1 MDQLEILIADDSE
14 FMRIAYKRILES
26 QSNIRVVAMA
36 SNGEEAV
43 QKAAESSPDVAI
55 LDIRMPKVDG
65 IRVAHEILKIRPGTA
80 IVIISAYDDLSF
92 VADLMRDGA
101 ARKAYL
107 LKNSLS
113 DISEL
118 IRIVE
123 AVDQGHTVL
132 DSGIV
137 HKMARLYCKHSDVL
151 QTTLT
156 DTEQDLL
163 GLMAEGYDDAYIC
176 RSLHMD
182 QEQVEDNAESIFS
195 KFGLDQGTA
204 QHRRV
209 KAIQEGSHWETA
221 VKSKAKPVVASKV
234 VTPSPQTH
242 RTPMRVRPRKTKA
255 EIDYIYEGLDQF

>member
-1 MDQLEILIADDSE
+1 MEQLQILIADDSE

-26 QSNIRVVAMA
+26 ESNFRVVAMA

-43 QKAAESSPDVAI
+43 QKAAESAPDVAI

-65 IRVAHEILKIRPGTA
+65 IKVAHEILKLRPGTA

-92 VADLMRDGA
+92 VADLMKNGA
-101 ARKAYL
+101 SQKAYL

-123 AVDQGHTVL
+123 AVYQGHTVL

-137 HKMARLYCKHSDVL
+137 HKMARLYCKHSEVL
-151 QTTLT
+151 NTALT
-156 DTEQDLL
+156 EMEQDLL

-182 QEQVEDNAESIFS
+182 QEQVEDNSESIYR
-195 KFGLDQGTA
+195 KFGIDQGMA
-204 QHRRV
+204 QHRRI
-209 KAIQEGSHWETA
+209 KAIQAFVEQIHMVPLTVAGD
-221 VKSKAKPVVASKV
+221 PVA
-234 VTPSPQTH
+234 
-242 RTPMRVRPRKTKA
+242 
-255 EIDYIYEGLDQF
+255 

>member
-1 MDQLEILIADDSE
+1 MEQLQILIADDSE

-26 QSNIRVVAMA
+26 QANLRVVAMA

-43 QKAAESSPDVAI
+43 QKAAESAPDVAI

-65 IRVAHEILKIRPGTA
+65 IKVAHEILEQRPGTA

-92 VADLMRDGA
+92 VADLMQNGA
-101 ARKAYL
+101 GRKAYL

-137 HKMARLYCKHSDVL
+137 HKMARLYCKHSEA
-151 QTTLT
+151 LT
-156 DTEQDLL
+156 AALNDAEQDLL
-163 GLMAEGYDDAYIC
+163 CLMAEGYDDAYIC
-176 RSLHMD
+176 RTLHMD
-182 QEQVEDNAESIFS
+182 KDQIEDKSDSIYR
-195 KFGLDQGTA
+195 KFGIDNGTA
-204 QHRRV
+204 QERRI
-209 KAIQEGSHWETA
+209 KAIQAFVNQIHLVPLSMA
-221 VKSKAKPVVASKV
+221 YDPV
-234 VTPSPQTH
+234 
-242 RTPMRVRPRKTKA
+242 
-255 EIDYIYEGLDQF
+255 G

>member
-1 MDQLEILIADDSE
+1 MEQLKILIADDSE

-26 QSNIRVVAMA
+26 HSNFRVVAMA

-43 QKAAESSPDVAI
+43 QQAAESGPDVAI

-65 IRVAHEILKIRPGTA
+65 IRVAHEILKRRPGTA

-92 VADLMRDGA
+92 VADLMQNGA
-101 ARKAYL
+101 ANKAYL

-123 AVDQGHTVL
+123 AVNQGHTVL

-156 DTEQDLL
+156 DMEQDLL

-176 RSLHMD
+176 RALHMD
-182 QEQVEDNAESIFS
+182 QERVEDHAGSIYRKFS
-195 KFGLDQGTA
+195 LNQGTD
-204 QHRRV
+204 QERRM
-209 KAIQEGSHWETA
+209 KAIQAFVEQIHRVPLS
-221 VKSKAKPVVASKV
+221 VAGDLV
-234 VTPSPQTH
+234 
-242 RTPMRVRPRKTKA
+242 
-255 EIDYIYEGLDQF
+255 G

>member
-1 MDQLEILIADDSE
+1 MEQLQILIADDSE

-26 QSNIRVVAMA
+26 QSSFRIVAMA

-43 QKAAESSPDVAI
+43 QRAAESAPDVAI

-65 IRVAHEILKIRPGTA
+65 IKVAHEILKRRPGTA

-92 VADLMRDGA
+92 VADLMRNGA

-151 QTTLT
+151 DVTLT
-156 DTEQDLL
+156 EMEQDLL
-163 GLMAEGYDDAYIC
+163 GLMAEGYDDPYIC
-176 RSLHMD
+176 RALHMD
-182 QEQVEDNAESIFS
+182 QEQVEDDAESIYR
-195 KFGLDQGTA
+195 KFGLGQGTA
-204 QHRRV
+204 QERRM
-209 KAIQEGSHWETA
+209 KAIQAFVEQIHKVPLS
-221 VKSKAKPVVASKV
+221 VAGDLV
-234 VTPSPQTH
+234 
-242 RTPMRVRPRKTKA
+242 
-255 EIDYIYEGLDQF
+255 G

>member
-1 MDQLEILIADDSE
+1 MEQLEILIADDSE

-26 QSNIRVVAMA
+26 QSSFKVVAMA

-43 QKAAESSPDVAI
+43 QRAAESAPDVAI

-65 IRVAHEILKIRPGTA
+65 IKVAHEILNRRPGTA

-92 VADLMRDGA
+92 VADLMQNGSGG
-101 ARKAYL
+101 KAYL

-123 AVDQGHTVL
+123 AVHQGHTVL

-137 HKMARLYCKHSDVL
+137 HKLARLYCKHSDLL
-151 QTTLT
+151 QATLT
-156 DTEQDLL
+156 DMEQDLL

-176 RSLHMD
+176 RALHMD
-182 QEQVEDNAESIFS
+182 QEQVEDNAESIYG

-204 QHRRV
+204 QQRRI
-209 KAIQEGSHWETA
+209 KAIQAFVEQIHRIPLT
-221 VKSKAKPVVASKV
+221 VAGDLV
-234 VTPSPQTH
+234 
-242 RTPMRVRPRKTKA
+242 
-255 EIDYIYEGLDQF
+255 G

>member
-1 MDQLEILIADDSE
+1 MGRLQILIADDSE

-26 QSNIRVVAMA
+26 QSNFRVVAMA

-43 QKAAESSPDVAI
+43 QKAAESAPDVAI

-65 IRVAHEILKIRPGTA
+65 IKVANEILRRRPGTA

-92 VADLMRDGA
+92 VADLMRNGA
-101 ARKAYL
+101 GRKAYL

-113 DISEL
+113 DITEL
-118 IRIVE
+118 VRIVE

-137 HKMARLYCKHSDVL
+137 HKMARLYSKHSDVL

-156 DTEQDLL
+156 DMEQDLL

-176 RSLHMD
+176 RALHMD
-182 QEQVEDNAESIFS
+182 QEQVDDISESMYG
-195 KFGLDQGTA
+195 KFGIDQETA
-204 QHRRV
+204 QERRI
-209 KAIQEGSHWETA
+209 KAIQAFVEQIHLIPLSVAGD
-221 VKSKAKPVVASKV
+221 PV
-234 VTPSPQTH
+234 
-242 RTPMRVRPRKTKA
+242 
-255 EIDYIYEGLDQF
+255 G

>member
-1 MDQLEILIADDSE
+1 MEQLQILIADDSE

-26 QSNIRVVAMA
+26 QANLRVVAMA

-43 QKAAESSPDVAI
+43 QKAAESAPDVAI

-65 IRVAHEILKIRPGTA
+65 IKVAHEILEQRPGTA

-92 VADLMRDGA
+92 VADLMQNGA
-101 ARKAYL
+101 GRKAYL

-137 HKMARLYCKHSDVL
+137 HKMARLYCKHSEAL
-151 QTTLT
+151 TAALT
-156 DTEQDLL
+156 DAEQDLL
-163 GLMAEGYDDAYIC
+163 CLMAEGYDDAYIC
-176 RSLHMD
+176 RTLHLD
-182 QEQVEDNAESIFS
+182 QDQMVEKSDSIYR
-195 KFGLDQGTA
+195 KFGIDNGTA
-204 QHRRV
+204 RERRI
-209 KAIQEGSHWETA
+209 KAIQAFVDQIHLVPLSMAYDA
-221 VKSKAKPVVASKV
+221 V
-234 VTPSPQTH
+234 
-242 RTPMRVRPRKTKA
+242 
-255 EIDYIYEGLDQF
+255 G

>member
-1 MDQLEILIADDSE
+1 MEQLQILIADDSE

-26 QSNIRVVAMA
+26 QSSFRVVAMA

-43 QKAAESSPDVAI
+43 QKAAESAPDVAI

-65 IRVAHEILKIRPGTA
+65 IKVAHEILKLRPGTG

-92 VADLMRDGA
+92 VADLMQNGA
-101 ARKAYL
+101 AQKAYL

-137 HKMARLYCKHSDVL
+137 HKLARLYCKHSDAL
-151 QTTLT
+151 NTTLT
-156 DTEQDLL
+156 EMEQDLL

-176 RSLHMD
+176 RALHMD
-182 QEQVEDNAESIFS
+182 QEQVEDNSESIYR
-195 KFGLDQGTA
+195 KFGIDPGTA
-204 QHRRV
+204 QHRRI
-209 KAIQEGSHWETA
+209 KAIQAFVEQIHLVPLSVAGD
-221 VKSKAKPVVASKV
+221 PVV
-234 VTPSPQTH
+234 
-242 RTPMRVRPRKTKA
+242 
-255 EIDYIYEGLDQF
+255 

>member
-1 MDQLEILIADDSE
+1 MEQLKILIADDSE

-26 QSNIRVVAMA
+26 HSSFRVVAMA

-43 QKAAESSPDVAI
+43 QQAVESAPDVAI

-65 IRVAHEILKIRPGTA
+65 IRVAHEILKRRPGTA

-92 VADLMRDGA
+92 VADLMQNGA
-101 ARKAYL
+101 ANKAYL

-123 AVDQGHTVL
+123 AVNQGHTVL

-156 DTEQDLL
+156 DMEQDLL

-176 RSLHMD
+176 RVLHMD
-182 QEQVEDNAESIFS
+182 QEQVEDHAGSIYRKFS
-195 KFGLDQGTA
+195 LNQGTDLE
-204 QHRRV
+204 RRM
-209 KAIQEGSHWETA
+209 KAIQAFVEQIHKVPLTA
-221 VKSKAKPVVASKV
+221 AGDLV
-234 VTPSPQTH
+234 
-242 RTPMRVRPRKTKA
+242 
-255 EIDYIYEGLDQF
+255 G

>member
-1 MDQLEILIADDSE
+1 MEQLQILIADDSE
-14 FMRIAYKRILES
+14 FMRVAYKRILEA
-26 QSNIRVVAMA
+26 QSEFQVVAMA

-43 QKAAESSPDVAI
+43 QKAAESAPDVAI

-65 IRVAHEILKIRPGTA
+65 IKVAHEILKRRPDTA

-92 VADLMRDGA
+92 VADLMRNGA

-123 AVDQGHTVL
+123 AVNQGHTVL

-137 HKMARLYCKHSDVL
+137 HKMARLYRKHSDVL

-156 DTEQDLL
+156 DVEQDLL
-163 GLMAEGYDDAYIC
+163 GLMAEGYADAYIC

-182 QEQVEDNAESIFS
+182 QEQVKDNAESIYG
-195 KFGLDQGTA
+195 KFQLDQGTA
-204 QHRRV
+204 QERRL
-209 KAIQEGSHWETA
+209 KAIQAFVEQIHTVPLSVSGDL
-221 VKSKAKPVVASKV
+221 V
-234 VTPSPQTH
+234 
-242 RTPMRVRPRKTKA
+242 
-255 EIDYIYEGLDQF
+255 G

>member
-1 MDQLEILIADDSE
+1 MEQLKILIADDSE

-26 QSNIRVVAMA
+26 HSNFRVVAMA

-43 QKAAESSPDVAI
+43 QQAAESGPDVAI

-65 IRVAHEILKIRPGTA
+65 IRVAHEILKRRPGTA

-92 VADLMRDGA
+92 VADLMQNGA
-101 ARKAYL
+101 ANKAYL

-123 AVDQGHTVL
+123 AVNQGHTVL

-156 DTEQDLL
+156 DMEQDLL
-163 GLMAEGYDDAYIC
+163 GLM
-176 RSLHMD
+176 
-182 QEQVEDNAESIFS
+182 
-195 KFGLDQGTA
+195 
-204 QHRRV
+204 RRATTTPISAGRCIWT
-209 KAIQEGSHWETA
+209 KNGWKIMQDPSTGNSALTKGRT
-221 VKSKAKPVVASKV
+221 KSGA
-234 VTPSPQTH
+234 
-242 RTPMRVRPRKTKA
+242 
-255 EIDYIYEGLDQF
+255 

>member
-1 MDQLEILIADDSE
+1 MEQLQILIADDSE

-26 QSNIRVVAMA
+26 QSNFRVVAMA

-43 QKAAESSPDVAI
+43 QKAAETAPDVAI

-65 IRVAHEILKIRPGTA
+65 IKVAHEILKMRPGTA
-80 IVIISAYDDLSF
+80 IVVISAYDGLSF
-92 VADLMRDGA
+92 VADLMKNGA
-101 ARKAYL
+101 SQKAYL

-123 AVDQGHTVL
+123 AVAKGHTVL

-151 QTTLT
+151 NTTLS
-156 DTEQDLL
+156 DMEQDLL

-176 RSLHMD
+176 RVLHMD
-182 QEQVEDNAESIFS
+182 QEQIDYKAESIY
-195 KFGLDQGTA
+195 KTFGFEQGSA
-204 QHRRV
+204 QDRRI
-209 KAIQEGSHWETA
+209 KAIQAFVEQLQRVPLSVAGD
-221 VKSKAKPVVASKV
+221 PV
-234 VTPSPQTH
+234 
-242 RTPMRVRPRKTKA
+242 
-255 EIDYIYEGLDQF
+255 G

>member
-1 MDQLEILIADDSE
+1 MEQLQILIADDSE

-26 QSNIRVVAMA
+26 QSNLRVVAMA

-43 QKAAESSPDVAI
+43 QKAAESAPDVAI
-55 LDIRMPKVDG
+55 LDIRMPKIDG
-65 IRVAHEILKIRPGTA
+65 IKVAHDILARRPDTG

-92 VADLMRDGA
+92 VADLMQSGA

-123 AVDQGHTVL
+123 AVNQGHTVL

-137 HKMARLYCKHSDVL
+137 HKMARLYCKHSESLSAD
-151 QTTLT
+151 LT
-156 DTEQDLL
+156 ETEQDLL

-176 RSLHMD
+176 RNLHMD
-182 QEQVEDNAESIFS
+182 QGQVEDQSNSLYN
-195 KFGLDQGTA
+195 KFGITEGTS
-204 QHRRV
+204 QERRI
-209 KAIQEGSHWETA
+209 KAIQAFVDQIHLVPLSM
-221 VKSKAKPVVASKV
+221 ASNTV
-234 VTPSPQTH
+234 
-242 RTPMRVRPRKTKA
+242 
-255 EIDYIYEGLDQF
+255 G

>member
-1 MDQLEILIADDSE
+1 
-14 FMRIAYKRILES
+14 
-26 QSNIRVVAMA
+26 MA

-43 QKAAESSPDVAI
+43 QKAAEATPDVAI

-65 IRVAHEILKIRPGTA
+65 IKVAHEILERRPDTA

-92 VADLMRDGA
+92 VADLMQNGTR
-101 ARKAYL
+101 RKAYL

-137 HKMARLYCKHSDVL
+137 QKMARLFCKHSDVL
-151 QTTLT
+151 NTPLN
-156 DTEQDLL
+156 DIEQDLL

-176 RSLHMD
+176 RTLHMD
-182 QEQVEDNAESIFS
+182 QEHVEDNSESIYK
-195 KFGLDQGTA
+195 KFGINQGTA
-204 QHRRV
+204 QERRL
-209 KAIQEGSHWETA
+209 KAIQAFVEQIHKVPLSAAYDA
-221 VKSKAKPVVASKV
+221 VS
-234 VTPSPQTH
+234 
-242 RTPMRVRPRKTKA
+242 
-255 EIDYIYEGLDQF
+255 

>member
-1 MDQLEILIADDSE
+1 MEQLQILIADDSE

-26 QSNIRVVAMA
+26 QSSFRVVAMA

-43 QKAAESSPDVAI
+43 QKAAETAPDVAI

-65 IRVAHEILKIRPGTA
+65 IKVAHEILNRRPSTA
-80 IVIISAYDDLSF
+80 IVIISAYDDLAF
-92 VADLMRDGA
+92 VADLMQNGA
-101 ARKAYL
+101 GRKAYL

-151 QTTLT
+151 ETTLS

-176 RSLHMD
+176 RELHMD
-182 QEQVEDNAESIFS
+182 QEQVEDDAESIYR
-195 KFGLDQGTA
+195 KFGLGQGTA
-204 QHRRV
+204 QERRM
-209 KAIQEGSHWETA
+209 KAIQAFVEQIHRVPLT
-221 VKSKAKPVVASKV
+221 VAGDLV
-234 VTPSPQTH
+234 
-242 RTPMRVRPRKTKA
+242 
-255 EIDYIYEGLDQF
+255 G

>member
-1 MDQLEILIADDSE
+1 MEQMQILIADDSE

-26 QSNIRVVAMA
+26 QSNFRVVAMA

-43 QKAAESSPDVAI
+43 QKAAESAPDVAI

-65 IRVAHEILKIRPGTA
+65 IKVAHEILKRDPETA

-92 VADLMRDGA
+92 VADLMQNGVG
-101 ARKAYL
+101 RKAYL

-123 AVDQGHTVL
+123 AVHQGHTVL

-137 HKMARLYCKHSDVL
+137 HKMARLYWKHSDEL
-151 QTTLT
+151 NTILS

-176 RSLHMD
+176 RALHLD
-182 QEQVEDNAESIFS
+182 QEQVEDDSESIYR
-195 KFGLDQGTA
+195 KFGLNQGTA
-204 QHRRV
+204 QERRV
-209 KAIQEGSHWETA
+209 KAIQAFVEQIHSVPLSAAGD
-221 VKSKAKPVVASKV
+221 PV
-234 VTPSPQTH
+234 
-242 RTPMRVRPRKTKA
+242 
-255 EIDYIYEGLDQF
+255 G